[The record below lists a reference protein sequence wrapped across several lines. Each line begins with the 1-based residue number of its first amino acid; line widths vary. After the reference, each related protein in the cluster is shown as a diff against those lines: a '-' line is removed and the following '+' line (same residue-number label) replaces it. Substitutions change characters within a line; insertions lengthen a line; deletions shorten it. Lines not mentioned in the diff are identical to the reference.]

1 MEDAE
6 QLLAEKRRRTWIA
19 LIPFAIAL
27 LAVPACVLLSKFA
40 PRHGVAGWVW
50 IALFAILFCDL
61 SACLLVVVEWWRR
74 GEPPEIVMSLSPL
87 FPSPAEREFRRS
99 LAERTQ
105 LNDDAFYDAF
115 YAKSEMPRQIPI
127 RIREML
133 QDAIGI
139 DFGGL
144 RPDDDLVV
152 ASDELDWADIFYRVQ
167 REFSVSIPKEAWSEF
182 DGTFDSLVKMV
193 AGRMMKNRRPT

>member
-1 MEDAE
+1 VDRAHPVCDCV
-6 QLLAEKRRRTWIA
+6 AGRARVC
-19 LIPFAIAL
+19 FAIE
-27 LAVPACVLLSKFA
+27 VRTSTRCGCV
-40 PRHGVAGWVW
+40 GVWVW

-61 SACLLVVVEWWRR
+61 PACLLVIVEWWRR

-193 AGRMMKNRRPT
+193 AGRMMKKPAANVGQAASLP